1 MCGTDADARDEA
13 VRGDELD
20 LPGAE
25 GDLSTHNHIIEPEF
39 HQEKYAGAVERAASH
54 SGAFQLGKSEN
65 LARTIGRGRQP
76 TYADDDC
83 DPDSLDYEGM
93 LTSTGVRLDSAK
105 GTRNVCA
112 LKSNCVR
119 QGFIDFDLARSV
131 NRAFYDKHGTRAGVK
146 ENDLL
151 INSTGDGTIGRVAV
165 YNKTFPAVVDGHIT
179 IIRFKDANLAW
190 YSAAY
195 LLSDEGQRQIYR
207 YINGSSGQVEIYPQ
221 DIARL
226 WVPGD
231 TPDTIEKVASELKNA
246 CAKHDEFFTQLTV
259 ARAHFL

>member
-1 MCGTDADARDEA
+1 MPMLAIRPFAATK
-13 VRGDELD
+13 LD

-39 HQEKYAGAVERAASH
+39 HQEKYVGAVERAASH
-54 SGAFQLGKSEN
+54 KGAFQLGDAKN
-65 LARTIGRGRQP
+65 LARAIGRGRQP
-76 TYADDDC
+76 AYADDDS
-83 DPDSLDYEGM
+83 DPDTLEYEGM
-93 LTSTGVRLDSAK
+93 MTATGARLDSAK
-105 GTRNVCA
+105 STRNVCA

-119 QGFIDFDLARSV
+119 DGFIDFDLARSV
-131 NRAFYDKHGTRAGVK
+131 DRAFFTKHGARAGVK
-146 ENDLL
+146 EHDLL

-165 YNKTFPAVVDGHIT
+165 YNKTFPTVVDGHIT
-179 IIRFKDANLAW
+179 IVRFKDANLAW

-221 DIARL
+221 DIARI

-231 TPDTIEKVASELKNA
+231 TPQTIKRVAGELKTA